1 MLVLYSISIYYL
13 ITINN
18 MADTNYISVIKTSD
32 GKLYNIKDIDA
43 RKRMTEITWSRLKQ
57 LRDNS
62 QLIPGMQYRITNYH
76 TFTTQKD
83 TTSAN
88 HQFDVIVTADSTNK
102 LNESA
107 RAIQHSG
114 DTYFSGCNLAA
125 WKIWYCL
132 DNDKKRF
139 AWADTDGKGVIY
151 RMIDEHNNDCPYDFK
166 NIQFLRYYAN
176 VLNSVS
182 GSKIYGYDYVGL
194 KHYAT
199 NEGTYRG
206 ILGIDTTKRKY
217 FYTFSEDNGSNIID
231 ATIDSTYYSS
241 NNVIG
246 ISHTNVTIDDNS
258 FYTSQYLN
266 NIITVFT
273 GSIDYKG
280 GYGCNKF
287 GIECFNCTLINCKY
301 NTIGNSCSD
310 IILGSGCLSNTIL
323 NTCSNIYFACGCS
336 DNSVATKC
344 NYIGL
349 SENNSCKNDFKDC
362 LDVASTFALN
372 GCILCGSEMH
382 FHNANGDGIFN
393 NITVSLYNNENN
405 IDLAE
410 HLTIGVNYSQ
420 FVCNNSKGEI
430 VSYTLDKIINS

>member
-1 MLVLYSISIYYL
+1 MDISSIKVPNGSTY
-13 ITINN
+13 TF
-18 MADTNYISVIKTSD
+18 
-32 GKLYNIKDIDA
+32 KDVVA
-43 RKRMTEITWSRLKQ
+43 RKRMTEITWYRLKQ

-76 TFTTQKD
+76 TYTTQKD
-83 TTSAN
+83 TISAN

-107 RAIQHSG
+107 RAIQHNG
-114 DTYFSGCNLAA
+114 DTYFSNCNLAA

-182 GSKIYGYDYVGL
+182 GGKIYGYDYVGL

-206 ILGIDTTKRKY
+206 ILGIDTTKSKY

-246 ISHTNVTIDDNS
+246 ISHINVTIDDNS

-273 GSIDYKG
+273 GSIEYKG

-310 IILGSGCLSNTIL
+310 IILGYGCMSNTIL
-323 NTCSNIYFACGCS
+323 NKCSNIYFAVGCS

-349 SENNSCKNDFKDC
+349 SEQKSCKNDFKDC
-362 LDVASTFALN
+362 LDVASSIALN
-372 GCILCGSEMH
+372 ACILCGSEMY
-382 FHNANGDGIFN
+382 FNNANGNGGFN

-410 HLTIGVNYSQ
+410 YLTLGVNYSQ
-420 FVCNNSKGEI
+420 FVCNNSKDEI